1 MNVKYKEMAQ
11 SYKNNLRKANAQNQ
25 LRFMQS
31 NQMRMYLYLKYLTIL
46 TYYSIY
52 VHFFNAK
59 NREIQ
64 KLENEDHHI

>member
-1 MNVKYKEMAQ
+1 MNVKYKGMAQ
-11 SYKNNLRKANAQNQ
+11 SNKNNLRKANAQNQ

-31 NQMRMYLYLKYLTIL
+31 NQMRMYLYLKYLT
-46 TYYSIY
+46 YYSIY